1 MVGTED
7 FLNPDGS
14 GLNPVAV
21 QQYQDTYIKEA
32 GDTTGIGFREQ
43 ERQLGSILNPIEAAV
58 TGREQT
64 WTEITPVTATGFYQ
78 NFSQMPENERN
89 GIILGLAAEGYFGVA
104 DSTNEMKERMEDP
117 VQIAA
122 ALATAVR
129 NAAATVATG
138 VVTDD
143 SMIPGVGEN
152 YSMDDFE
159 MLVSDY
165 ISPGKKYPPPTMI
178 NRILDKTAERMIN
191 KRMSPSQ
198 QSAFYGGVKAAI
210 DAGEYSS
217 VDYQGLA
224 EQFVETTDPVRARAG
239 EFANA
244 VGVLQ
249 GAVNQKRIAGS
260 VMPGVT
266 R

>member
-1 MVGTED
+1 MAGPED
-7 FLNPDGS
+7 FLNPEGT
-14 GLNPVAV
+14 GLNPIAV
-21 QQYQDTYIKEA
+21 EQYQDTYA
-32 GDTTGIGFREQ
+32 RAAADTTVIGFREQ
-43 ERQLGSILNPIEAAV
+43 ERQLNPMQAAV
-58 TGREQT
+58 TGIDQT

-78 NFSQMPENERN
+78 NFSQMPDNERN

-104 DSTNEMKERMEDP
+104 ESTDEMKERMEDP

-122 ALATAVR
+122 ALSASVR
-129 NAAATVATG
+129 DAASTVSTG

-143 SMIPGVGEN
+143 SMIPGVGED
-152 YSMDDFE
+152 YSMDDLE

-165 ISPGKKYPPPTMI
+165 IEPGKKYPPPTMI

-224 EQFVETTDPVRARAG
+224 EEYVETVDPVRARAG
-239 EFANA
+239 EFGDA

-249 GAVNQKRIAGS
+249 SAITQKRIAGS

>member
-1 MVGTED
+1 MVGIED
-7 FLNPDGS
+7 FLNPEGT
-14 GLNPVAV
+14 GLNPITVE
-21 QQYQDTYIKEA
+21 QYQDTYA
-32 GDTTGIGFREQ
+32 QAAADTTVIGFRE
-43 ERQLGSILNPIEAAV
+43 EDRRLNPMQAAV
-58 TGREQT
+58 TGMDQS

-78 NFSQMPENERN
+78 NFSQMPDNERN

-104 DSTNEMKERMEDP
+104 ESTDEMKERMEDP
-117 VQIAA
+117 VEIAA
-122 ALATAVR
+122 ALSAAIR
-129 NAAATVATG
+129 DAAATVSTG

-143 SMIPGVGEN
+143 SMIPGVGED
-152 YSMDDFE
+152 YSMDDLE
-159 MLVSDY
+159 MLVSDH
-165 ISPGKKYPPPTMI
+165 IEPGNKYPPPTMI

-191 KRMSPSQ
+191 KRMNPSQ
-198 QSAFYGGVKAAI
+198 QAAFYGGVKAAI

-217 VDYQGLA
+217 VDYQGMA
-224 EQFVETTDPVRARAG
+224 EEFVETTDPVRARAG